1 MVLKKKIGIIGSGT
15 AGLHLAYALRNDFD
29 LTVFHSSL
37 PEEIR
42 KGRIMST
49 QVHFGPTRLRE
60 RRFDMPEWVTPPL
73 LESIHITVGE
83 QKLFVGKLNES
94 ASSIDQRLYFSH
106 CLEDLKEKGVAF
118 RNDKVDEEQ
127 LRALTSEFDLII
139 DCSGKSGPLFSFP
152 LDTTLSPF
160 HQPQRKCAVGYFNG
174 VTPEKPLGVNVT
186 ILPEIGEMFEIPA
199 MTEAGQVTILFLMP
213 IPNQKLDVFK
223 GIKSGEGFTARMK
236 VVLEAFFP
244 NIYKR
249 VDKDNFSL
257 SDEGAFLQVA
267 IKPEI
272 RKPYLTFNEC
282 LVVGCGDSVFLNDPI
297 TGQGCNLS
305 SYCAE
310 QLYET
315 LIENKDTVWDSRVGE
330 SYWERVQLYVKEVTE
345 WTNAMT
351 QPIPQHIIELLVQGA
366 EDRSIADNVAEW
378 FAQPTTAHEAFFH
391 KSNI

>member
-1 MVLKKKIGIIGSGT
+1 MKKKIGIVGSGT
-15 AGLHLAYALRNDFD
+15 AGLHLAYALRKDFD

-60 RRFDMPEWVTPPL
+60 RRFHMPEWEATPL
-73 LESIHITVGE
+73 LESIHITVGD
-83 QKLFVGKLNES
+83 QKLFVGRLKES

-106 CLEDLKEKGVAF
+106 CIEDLKEKGVVFHYA
-118 RNDKVDEEQ
+118 KVDEEQ
-127 LRALTSEFDLII
+127 LRKLTSDFDLII

-152 LDTTLSPF
+152 LNIPLSPF
-160 HQPQRKCAVGYFNG
+160 HQPQRKCAVGYFTG
-174 VTPEKPLGVNVT
+174 ITPEKPLGVNVT

-199 MTEAGQVTILFLMP
+199 MTEEGQVSILFLMP

-223 GIKSGEGFTARMK
+223 GIKSGEEFTARMK
-236 VVLEAFFP
+236 VVLESFFP
-244 NIYKR
+244 NIYER
-249 VDKDNFSL
+249 VEEENFSL

-272 RKPYLTFNEC
+272 RKPYLTFNDR

-297 TGQGCNLS
+297 TGQGCNLG

-310 QLYET
+310 KLYET
-315 LIENKDTVWDSRVGE
+315 LIENKDTGWDSQVGE
-330 SYWERVQLYVKEVTE
+330 SYWERVKPYVKEVTE

-366 EDRSIADNVAEW
+366 EDQSIADNVAEW
-378 FAQPTTAHEAFFH
+378 FAQPTTAHEAFFQ
-391 KSNI
+391 KTNI